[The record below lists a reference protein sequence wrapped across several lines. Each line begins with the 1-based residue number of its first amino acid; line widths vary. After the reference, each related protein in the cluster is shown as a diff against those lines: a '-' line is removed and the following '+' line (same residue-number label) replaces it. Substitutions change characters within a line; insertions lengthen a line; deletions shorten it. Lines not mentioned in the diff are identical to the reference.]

1 MNSPRTYTH
10 ASLFS
15 GIGGF
20 DLAAR
25 WMGWDN
31 TFHCEINPFCL
42 KVLRHHFKESE
53 SYEDIIQ
60 TDFRKWKG
68 KVDVL
73 SGGFPCQPFSVA
85 GQRRGAE
92 DNRYLW
98 PQMLRAI
105 REINPTW
112 VVGENVAGIIT
123 MVQPGTQVEVERSAS
138 LFGEGYTEQ
147 EHRQQYVIETICRDL
162 EQEGYSV
169 QPMLIPACA
178 VGAPHKRDRIWFIA
192 HRADAG
198 IEGVQQGG
206 TDGVHAAVTASDT
219 ERIGRNKMDYQVQ
232 PEQPNGNWA
241 DGNGFERFV
250 TDSDSNRRWWGKDKQ
265 EQFSECEGASGNCIV
280 CEDWAVADTDGKQ
293 SERCEPEQHCNGSKK
308 QGEFRGINRK
318 IYTERTN
325 IPNWRN
331 FPTQSPVRRRYD
343 GISENV
349 VRYINDSVYEE
360 MQKHYRSEDLSCL
373 WKILQQEEIRNKIGG
388 LYEIPQPDLLLKVL
402 QRTSHAGRLNE
413 RENILSPYSEETSER
428 VLRYM
433 RKYGK
438 FGCSPLGQKYK
449 EQFRMQFGDTMPQM
463 SHEIAL
469 ATKKIVEEC
478 EITASMVRRESIKAY
493 GNAIVPQVAY
503 EIFKAIELCR

>member
-1 MNSPRTYTH
+1 MIINSSRTYTH

-25 WMGWDN
+25 WMGWSN
-31 TFHCEINPFCL
+31 VFHCEINPFCL

-53 SYEDIIQ
+53 SYEDITQ

-73 SGGFPCQPFSVA
+73 SGGFPCQPFSLA

-105 REINPTW
+105 REIKPTW
-112 VVGENVAGIIT
+112 VVGENVAGILT

-169 QPMLIPACA
+169 QPILIPACA
-178 VGAPHKRDRIWFIA
+178 VGAPHRRDRIWFIA

-219 ERIGRNKMDYQVQ
+219 DIYGLHRDLPRRIRQEVRKGTSVKM
-232 PEQPNGNWA
+232 PAGNDATIRITA
-241 DGNGFERFV
+241 D
-250 TDSDSNRRWWGKDKQ
+250 TDSNRRWNGKDKQ
-265 EQFSECEGASGNCIV
+265 EQFSECEGASDSCIV
-280 CEDWAVADTDGKQ
+280 CKDGFVADSEGKQ
-293 SERCEPEQHCNGSKK
+293 SERCEPEQPCNGSKE
-308 QGEFRGINRK
+308 QGELRGINSQSH
-318 IYTERTN
+318 TAETT

-331 FPTQSPVRRRYD
+331 FPTQSPVCSRNDGLPGRLD
-343 GISENV
+343 GISF
-349 VRYINDSVYEE
+349 SA
-360 MQKHYRSEDLSCL
+360 
-373 WKILQQEEIRNKIGG
+373 W
-388 LYEIPQPDLLLKVL
+388 
-402 QRTSHAGRLNE
+402 
-413 RENILSPYSEETSER
+413 
-428 VLRYM
+428 
-433 RKYGK
+433 
-438 FGCSPLGQKYK
+438 
-449 EQFRMQFGDTMPQM
+449 
-463 SHEIAL
+463 
-469 ATKKIVEEC
+469 
-478 EITASMVRRESIKAY
+478 RRESIKAY

-503 EIFKAIELCR
+503 EIFKAIENAKQ

>member
-1 MNSPRTYTH
+1 MIINSSRTYTH

-25 WMGWDN
+25 WMGWSN
-31 TFHCEINPFCL
+31 AFHCEINPFCL

-53 SYEDIIQ
+53 SYEDITQ

-73 SGGFPCQPFSVA
+73 SGGFPCQPFSLA

-105 REINPTW
+105 REIRPAW
-112 VVGENVAGIIT
+112 VVGENVAGILT

-138 LFGEGYTEQ
+138 LFGESYTEQ
-147 EHRQQYVIETICRDL
+147 EHRQQFVIETICHDL

-169 QPMLIPACA
+169 QPILIPACA
-178 VGAPHKRDRIWFIA
+178 IGAPHRRDRIWFIA
-192 HRADAG
+192 HRADTG

-206 TDGVHAAVTASDT
+206 TDGVHSADTASDT

-241 DGNGFERFV
+241 DCNGCKRFA
-250 TDSDSNRRWWGKDKQ
+250 SY
-265 EQFSECEGASGNCIV
+265 SE
-280 CEDWAVADTDGKQ
+280 GKQ
-293 SERCEPEQHCNGSKK
+293 SERCEPEQHCNGSKE
-308 QGEFRGINRK
+308 QVELRGINSQRHTAGT
-318 IYTERTN
+318 Y

-331 FPTQSPVRRRYD
+331 FPTQSPVCGRNDGLPGRLD
-343 GISENV
+343 GISF
-349 VRYINDSVYEE
+349 SA
-360 MQKHYRSEDLSCL
+360 
-373 WKILQQEEIRNKIGG
+373 W
-388 LYEIPQPDLLLKVL
+388 
-402 QRTSHAGRLNE
+402 
-413 RENILSPYSEETSER
+413 
-428 VLRYM
+428 
-433 RKYGK
+433 
-438 FGCSPLGQKYK
+438 
-449 EQFRMQFGDTMPQM
+449 
-463 SHEIAL
+463 
-469 ATKKIVEEC
+469 
-478 EITASMVRRESIKAY
+478 RRESIKAY
-493 GNAIVPQVAY
+493 GNAIVPQVTH

>member
-73 SGGFPCQPFSVA
+73 SGGFPCQPFSLA

-92 DNRYLW
+92 DNRYLL

-105 REINPTW
+105 REIKPTW
-112 VVGENVAGIIT
+112 VVGENVAGILT
-123 MVQPGTQVEVERSAS
+123 MVQPGTQVEVERSTS
-138 LFGEGYTEQ
+138 LFGEGYTVQ

-169 QPMLIPACA
+169 QPLLIPACS
-178 VGAPHKRDRIWFIA
+178 VGAPHRRDRIWFVA
-192 HRADAG
+192 NRADAG
-198 IEGVQQGG
+198 IEGMQQGW
-206 TDGVHAAVTASDT
+206 TDGVHAADTASD
-219 ERIGRNKMDYQVQ
+219 
-232 PEQPNGNWA
+232 
-241 DGNGFERFV
+241 
-250 TDSDSNRRWWGKDKQ
+250 
-265 EQFSECEGASGNCIV
+265 SESQ
-280 CEDWAVADTDGKQ
+280 Q
-293 SERCEPEQHCNGSKK
+293 SERCEPEQPCNGSKK

-325 IPNWRN
+325 IPDWRN

-402 QRTSHAGRLNE
+402 QRTSHDGRLNE

-493 GNAIVPQVAY
+493 GNAIVPKVAY
-503 EIFKAIELCR
+503 EIFKAIENAEGG